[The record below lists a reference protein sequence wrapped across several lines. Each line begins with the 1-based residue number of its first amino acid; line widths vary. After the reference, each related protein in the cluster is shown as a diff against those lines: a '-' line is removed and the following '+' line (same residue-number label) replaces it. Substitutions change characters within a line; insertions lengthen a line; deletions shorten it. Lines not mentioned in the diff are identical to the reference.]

1 MPPFKSGSLEGG
13 RQAASHNKN
22 YVAVGV
28 RGMKQDL
35 TGRRFGYLT
44 VLGKSSRGDARH
56 PYWDCLCDC
65 GNRKTVEESHLKNG
79 HTKSCGCYRKKVLSG
94 LTTDLSGLRFGGLT
108 AIGAVPGTDGRDTYW
123 LCRCDCGNWMV
134 CQQDSLRQGL
144 AKCCEACRDKRRA
157 GKAPAAKEEKTD
169 QVQRISGRKLYA
181 NNTSGR
187 KGVYKKGENRW
198 RASIGFHG
206 KIYHLGTFQ
215 TYEDAVRAR
224 RGAEDIFC
232 GFSDGH
238 TDT

>member
-1 MPPFKSGSLEGG
+1 
-13 RQAASHNKN
+13 
-22 YVAVGV
+22 
-28 RGMKQDL
+28 MKQDL

-56 PYWDCLCDC
+56 PYWACLCDC

-157 GKAPAAKEEKTD
+157 GKLRLQRKRKLTRYSGSPDGSCMQTIRAAGKASIKRAKTAGALLSAFTA
-169 QVQRISGRKLYA
+169 RSTISGLSRPTK
-181 NNTSGR
+181 TP
-187 KGVYKKGENRW
+187 
-198 RASIGFHG
+198 
-206 KIYHLGTFQ
+206 
-215 TYEDAVRAR
+215 
-224 RGAEDIFC
+224 
-232 GFSDGH
+232 
-238 TDT
+238 

>member
-1 MPPFKSGSLEGG
+1 M
-13 RQAASHNKN
+13 
-22 YVAVGV
+22 
-28 RGMKQDL
+28 
-35 TGRRFGYLT
+35 RFG
-44 VLGKSSRGDARH
+44 R
-56 PYWDCLCDC
+56 
-65 GNRKTVEESHLKNG
+65 
-79 HTKSCGCYRKKVLSG
+79 
-94 LTTDLSGLRFGGLT
+94 LT
-108 AIGAVPGTDGRDTYW
+108 AVCLISAQDDKEQYW

-134 CQQDSLRQGL
+134 CRREQLKQGHL
-144 AKCCEACRDKRRA
+144 KKCGFCGEK
-157 GKAPAAKEEKTD
+157 KAPADAENGR
-169 QVQRISGRKLYA
+169 QRIEGRKLYI

-206 KIYHLGTFQ
+206 KVYHLGTFQ